1 MSNNNCNCRPSCTTF
16 SIIAAAIIGVIA
28 AFLRLTGAITV
39 TPAFLWVLLGVS
51 VVYLAVTLIATALLG
66 RSGGVGG
73 CCCAIIPILLVG
85 ILGTALTSVV
95 LLGITFAATSI
106 VGAIITGIALF
117 AFSLT
122 LASTACLAK
131 CIACDED

>member
-1 MSNNNCNCRPSCTTF
+1 MNNNNCNCRPSCITL

-28 AFLRLTGAITV
+28 AFLRLTGTITV
-39 TPAFLWVLLGVS
+39 TPAFLWVLFGVAIG
-51 VVYLAVTLIATALLG
+51 YLAVTLIATALLG
-66 RSGGVGG
+66 RSGLRD
-73 CCCAIIPILLVG
+73 CICSILPVLLAG

-122 LASTACLAK
+122 VITTACLAR